1 MERNDGCPKVYQK
14 ARKTRKKIG
23 AALVEI
29 LEHKPLDKITV
40 QELCDQAE
48 IHRSTFYKHFS
59 SIFDVVAY
67 ITKEITE
74 ALMCQAESAA
84 GGDVYFDFITDFYL
98 RYRKALRNLYRTRYR
113 EMMVIKMSE
122 IIERYYHKL
131 LKELKRE
138 IEEDVPLEWMAK
150 YHAGGMITVGSIL
163 LDEKYDDEEC
173 RKKLAAF
180 YRYILI
186 RK

>member
-1 MERNDGCPKVYQK
+1 MKRKDGCPQVYLK
-14 ARKTRKKIG
+14 AQKTRKKIG

-40 QELCDQAE
+40 QEICDQSE

-67 ITKEITE
+67 ITKKITE
-74 ALMCQAESAA
+74 ALMSQAEMSAD
-84 GGDVYFDFITDFYL
+84 GEVYFDFITDFYL

-113 EMMVIKMSE
+113 EMMVSQMSE
-122 IIERYYHKL
+122 IMEQYYHKL
-131 LKELKRE
+131 LKKLRNDT
-138 IEEDVPLEWMAK
+138 EDVPLEWLAK

-163 LDEKYDDEEC
+163 LDEKYDEEDC
-173 RKKLAAF
+173 RKKLSAF
-180 YRYILI
+180 YRYILT
-186 RK
+186 RG

>member
-40 QELCDQAE
+40 QELCDQTE

-74 ALMCQAESAA
+74 ALMCQ
-84 GGDVYFDFITDFYL
+84 
-98 RYRKALRNLYRTRYR
+98 
-113 EMMVIKMSE
+113 
-122 IIERYYHKL
+122 
-131 LKELKRE
+131 
-138 IEEDVPLEWMAK
+138 EE
-150 YHAGGMITVGSIL
+150 
-163 LDEKYDDEEC
+163 
-173 RKKLAAF
+173 
-180 YRYILI
+180 
-186 RK
+186 

>member
-84 GGDVYFDFITDFYL
+84 DGDVYFDFITDFYL

-113 EMMVIKMSE
+113 EMM
-122 IIERYYHKL
+122 
-131 LKELKRE
+131 
-138 IEEDVPLEWMAK
+138 IEEDVPLEWLAK